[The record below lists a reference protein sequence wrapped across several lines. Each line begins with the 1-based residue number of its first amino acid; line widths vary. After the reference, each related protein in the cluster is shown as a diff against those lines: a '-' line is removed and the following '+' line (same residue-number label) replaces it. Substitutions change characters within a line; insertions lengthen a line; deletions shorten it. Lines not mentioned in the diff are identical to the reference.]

1 MKRQVIFWTLIL
13 LTAFTMVDK
22 KFVSNYNW
30 FTLTYPNHWTEFEQ
44 EDGTYLF
51 MDNDNWK
58 GNLRITAMRL
68 NSGNEEIKKEYLKNH
83 LSEEF
88 NENSGASRIRLG
100 NMDAVEYTK
109 DIEQDGDTLE
119 MHYWS
124 TGDKTTLLIC
134 TFTIDKNRVN
144 EKEVK
149 TELNYAIKTLS
160 SIKILD

>member
-1 MKRQVIFWTLIL
+1 MKRQAIL
-13 LTAFTMVDK
+13 LTVILLSACEMADK

-30 FTLTYPNHWTEFEQ
+30 FTLTYPSHWTEFEQ

-68 NSGNEEIKKEYLKNH
+68 NSGNEETKKEYLKNH
-83 LSEEF
+83 LADEF
-88 NENSGASRIRLG
+88 NENSGALRIRLG
-100 NMDAVEYTK
+100 KMDAVQYTK
-109 DIEQDGDTLE
+109 DIKQDGDTLE
-119 MHYWS
+119 MIYWA
-124 TGDKTTLLIC
+124 TGDKTTLLLC
-134 TFTIDKNRVN
+134 SFTIDKNRIN

-149 TELNYAIKTLS
+149 AELNYAIKTLS